1 MFTFTDSKGEL
12 ETQTHTGERDRMQLN
27 PCIFFF
33 LLFPLAFSSLLL
45 PGESSLLLP
54 GERVEIF
61 ARALH
66 SLIPGHGAWSEAGEL
81 FTNVI

>member
-1 MFTFTDSKGEL
+1 MFTLADSKGEL
-12 ETQTHTGERDRMQLN
+12 ETQTHTGEGDRMQLN
-27 PCIFFF
+27 SCL
-33 LLFPLAFSSLLL
+33 LLFSLAVSSLLL

-66 SLIPGHGAWSEAGEL
+66 SLIPGHGAWAEAGEL
-81 FTNVI
+81 FSNVI

>member
-12 ETQTHTGERDRMQLN
+12 ETQTHTGEGDRMQLN
-27 PCIFFF
+27 SCLF
-33 LLFPLAFSSLLL
+33 LFSLAVSSLLL

-66 SLIPGHGAWSEAGEL
+66 SLIPGHGAWSEAGEF
-81 FTNVI
+81 FTNII